1 MAKGA
6 FTEYAMGQTTALVT
20 RDLLMIHLG
29 HAQSHCVQWAV
40 LTEAV
45 ARYDIDSLLILI
57 ILLFFLS
64 IAVAAATAVDFAGDS
79 VWLS

>member
-6 FTEYAMGQTTALVT
+6 FTVYAMGQTTALVT
-20 RDLLMIHLG
+20 LDLLMIPLG

-45 ARYDIDSLLILI
+45 ARYDIDCLLNII
-57 ILLFFLS
+57 ILLFLYFYCC
-64 IAVAAATAVDFAGDS
+64 
-79 VWLS
+79 